1 MQGYFVTHVY
11 DKARELI
18 SGRIGEVPNN
28 FTIFYVFLIYLVTLF
43 DISRNE
49 VA

>member
-1 MQGYFVTHVY
+1 MTRVY
-11 DKARELI
+11 GKVRELI

-28 FTIFYVFLIYLVTLF
+28 VTIFYVFFFQIYLVMLF